1 MASATLVTIL
11 PETLDQST
19 MSSVPNSSTSATG
32 SDKRPAIRVLA
43 GRLRLT
49 SYRPFPILLD
59 ASDPLVVSFFTS
71 HHSARAVGSLTDI
84 VVGLCTARVRDA
96 RRPHHHL
103 CQRPE
108 SSLSR
113 RLSTCEPDLFAPLS
127 GSSFDWGPAIEGE
140 RGYSVGLSD
149 QRTAFCVCNGNVVV
163 MFISCCRP

>member
-59 ASDPLVVSFFTS
+59 ASDPLVVGFSQVIIQ
-71 HHSARAVGSLTDI
+71 R
-84 VVGLCTARVRDA
+84 GL
-96 RRPHHHL
+96 
-103 CQRPE
+103 
-108 SSLSR
+108 
-113 RLSTCEPDLFAPLS
+113 
-127 GSSFDWGPAIEGE
+127 
-140 RGYSVGLSD
+140 
-149 QRTAFCVCNGNVVV
+149 
-163 MFISCCRP
+163 